1 MFSQEEWSTPFYTV
15 RSNPKTEDKTAGKT
29 MRTVKYDKAI
39 ILLVDRIR
47 HVFHAMT
54 KNKAELLQLLY
65 EFDVNNLAQA
75 FGASC
80 TSSWLVRE
88 FGIAASTAYEW
99 LRVARQAVGFTF
111 LMEAFRAAE
120 IDYSTVRLLLK
131 YMTVDNEVELVET
144 AKVLGHEQMKKYL
157 AGKETAEPEKEKPDH
172 YLRVKELPGG
182 DVAVE
187 AVMSGTD
194 GAFFKAALKIG
205 EMSFYEQER
214 AQQQANA
221 PETRPARQT
230 VSGYGMPIG
239 RSLLQSF
246 MGMVHMV
253 RTKATSTLRTPGAH
267 VNIVLN
273 ADGHAYMP
281 AAPKVPSEA
290 LANLVANGL
299 SRLNVADSAGL
310 ILNVGRARRLATDAQ
325 VNALLTMWGHQCAM
339 PGCTHTRFMEIH
351 HMEEWADGGDTN
363 LDNLIPLCS
372 ACHSLVTDG
381 WAQIERHGHQIRF
394 FMGDGSAFVSD
405 NHSTTRRDNSVK
417 PRPEQEKWDDIDSF
431 SDTAREPVN
440 V

>member
-1 MFSQEEWSTPFYTV
+1 
-15 RSNPKTEDKTAGKT
+15 
-29 MRTVKYDKAI
+29 MRTLKYDKQV

-54 KNKAELLQLLY
+54 KNRAELLQLIY
-65 EFDVNNLAQA
+65 DFDVNGFAKA
-75 FGASC
+75 FGASS

-88 FGIAASTAYEW
+88 LGIAASTAHEW
-99 LRVARQAVGFTF
+99 LRVARQAVEFTF
-111 LMEAFRAAE
+111 LMETFREAE

-131 YMTVDNEVELVET
+131 YLTVDNEMELVEL
-144 AKVLGHEQMKKYL
+144 AKELGHEQMKKYL
-157 AGKETAEPEKEKPDH
+157 AGKETSDSGSEKPEH
-172 YLRVKELPGG
+172 YLRVKELANG

-187 AVMSGTD
+187 GVMSGID
-194 GAFFKAALKIG
+194 GGYLKAALKIG
-205 EMSFYEQER
+205 EMSYYDHEH
-214 AQQQANA
+214 AQHQAHA
-221 PETRPARQT
+221 EETRPARQT

-253 RTKATSTLRTPGAH
+253 RTKTTSTLRTPGAH

-281 AAPKVPSEA
+281 AAPKVPSAA
-290 LANLVANGL
+290 LTNLVANGL

-310 ILNVGRARRLATDAQ
+310 ILNVGRAQRLATDAQ
-325 VNALLTMWGHQCAM
+325 VNALMTMWGHQCAM

-351 HMEEWADGGDTN
+351 HMEEWADGGETN

-381 WAQIERHGHQIRF
+381 WAHIERHGHQIRF
-394 FMGDGSAFVSD
+394 FMGDGSAFVSE
-405 NHSTTRRDNSVK
+405 NHSTSRRADSMK
-417 PRPEQEKWDDIDSF
+417 PHPEQEDWADTDSF
-431 SDTAREPVN
+431 SDSAREPVN

>member
-1 MFSQEEWSTPFYTV
+1 
-15 RSNPKTEDKTAGKT
+15 
-29 MRTVKYDKAI
+29 MRNLKYDNEVL
-39 ILLVDRIR
+39 LLVDRIR
-47 HVFHAMT
+47 HLFQAMT
-54 KNKAELLQLLY
+54 RNKAELLQLIY
-65 EFDVNNLAQA
+65 DFDTNNFAQA
-75 FGASC
+75 FGSSC

-88 FGIAASTAYEW
+88 FGVAASTAYEW
-99 LRVARQAVGFTF
+99 LRVSKQAVHFTF

-131 YMTVDNEVELVET
+131 YVTVDNEVELVEM
-144 AKVLGHEQMKKYL
+144 AKELGHEQMKKYL
-157 AGKETAEPEKEKPDH
+157 AGKETNQPEPDKPEH
-172 YLRVKELPGG
+172 FLRVKDLPDGG
-182 DVAVE
+182 VAVE

-194 GAFFKAALKIG
+194 GASFKAALKIG
-205 EMSFYEQER
+205 EMGFYEQEHA
-214 AQQQANA
+214 AQQASA
-221 PETRPARQT
+221 EETRPARKT

-246 MGMVHMV
+246 MGMVHLV
-253 RTKATSTLRTPGAH
+253 RTKATSPLRTPGAH

-281 AAPKVPSEA
+281 AAPKVPAAA

-299 SRLNVADSAGL
+299 TRLNVADSAGL
-310 ILNVGRARRLATDAQ
+310 ILNVGRAQRLATDAQ
-325 VNALLTMWGHQCAM
+325 VNALMTMWGHQCAM

-351 HMEEWADGGDTN
+351 HMEEWADGGETN

-381 WAQIERHGHQIRF
+381 WAKIERHGHQIRF

-405 NHSTTRRDNSVK
+405 NHSTTRRDCSAT
-417 PRPEQEKWDDIDSF
+417 PRPAREKWEDVDSF
-431 SDTAREPVN
+431 ADTARQPVN

>member
-1 MFSQEEWSTPFYTV
+1 
-15 RSNPKTEDKTAGKT
+15 
-29 MRTVKYDKAI
+29 MRTLKYDNDV

-47 HVFHAMT
+47 HLFQAMT
-54 KNKAELLQLLY
+54 KNKAELLQLIY
-65 EFDVNNLAQA
+65 DFDVNNFAQA
-75 FGASC
+75 FGSSC

-88 FGIAASTAYEW
+88 FGVAASTAYEW
-99 LRVARQAVGFTF
+99 QRVSRQAVHFTF
-111 LMEAFRAAE
+111 LMQAFRAAE

-131 YMTVDNEVELVET
+131 YLTPDNEVELVEA
-144 AKVLGHEQMKKYL
+144 AKELGHEQMKRYL
-157 AGKETAEPEKEKPDH
+157 AGKETAEPEPEKPDH
-172 YLRVKELPGG
+172 YLRVKDLPSGEVAAEL
-182 DVAVE
+182 
-187 AVMSGTD
+187 VMSGTD
-194 GAFFKAALKIG
+194 GALFKAALKIG
-205 EMSFYEQER
+205 ETAYYEQEH
-214 AQQQANA
+214 AEQQSAA
-221 PETRPARQT
+221 EEARPARQT

-253 RTKATSTLRTPGAH
+253 RTKATNTLRTPGAH

-281 AAPKVPSEA
+281 TAPKVPSKA
-290 LANLVANGL
+290 LTNLVANGL
-299 SRLNVADSAGL
+299 ARLNVADSAGL
-310 ILNVGRARRLATDAQ
+310 ILNVGRAQRLATDAQ
-325 VNALLTMWGHQCAM
+325 VNALMTMWGHQCAM

-351 HMEEWADGGDTN
+351 HMEEWADGGETN

-405 NHSTTRRDNSVK
+405 NHSTTRRDNSMT
-417 PRPEQEKWDDIDSF
+417 PHPEREKWEDIDSF

>member
-1 MFSQEEWSTPFYTV
+1 
-15 RSNPKTEDKTAGKT
+15 
-29 MRTVKYDKAI
+29 MRTLKYDTEV

-47 HVFHAMT
+47 HLFQALT
-54 KNKAELLQLLY
+54 KKKAELFQLLY
-65 EFDVNNLAQA
+65 DFDVNNFAQA

-99 LRVARQAVGFTF
+99 LRVARQSANFSF

-131 YMTVDNEVELVET
+131 YMTADNEIELVEL
-144 AKVLGHEQMKKYL
+144 AKELGHEQMKRYL
-157 AGKETAEPEKEKPDH
+157 AGRETKEAGKEAPEH
-172 YLRVKELPGG
+172 FLRIRDLPNG
-182 DVAVE
+182 DVAVD
-187 AVMSGTD
+187 AVLSGPD
-194 GAFFKAALKIG
+194 GGCFKAALKIG
-205 EMSFYEQER
+205 EAAFYEQEN
-214 AQQQANA
+214 ADSQAA
-221 PETRPARQT
+221 AEESRPARQT

-246 MGMVHMV
+246 MGMIHTV
-253 RTKATSTLRTPGAH
+253 RTKATNTLRTPGAH

-281 AAPKVPSEA
+281 AAPRVPSSA
-290 LANLVANGL
+290 LTNLVANGV
-299 SRLNVADSAGL
+299 SRLNVTDSAGL
-310 ILNVGRARRLATDAQ
+310 ILNVGRAQRLATDAQ

-339 PGCTHTRFMEIH
+339 PGCNHTRFMEIH
-351 HMEEWADGGDTN
+351 HMQEWADGGETN

-381 WAQIERHGHQIRF
+381 WAQIERHGHEIRF
-394 FMGDGSAFVSD
+394 FMGDGSAFVSI
-405 NHSTTRRDNSVK
+405 NHAMTRRDYTAPSK
-417 PRPEQEKWDDIDSF
+417 PLLEDWETADSF
-431 SDTAREPVN
+431 SDNARESVN